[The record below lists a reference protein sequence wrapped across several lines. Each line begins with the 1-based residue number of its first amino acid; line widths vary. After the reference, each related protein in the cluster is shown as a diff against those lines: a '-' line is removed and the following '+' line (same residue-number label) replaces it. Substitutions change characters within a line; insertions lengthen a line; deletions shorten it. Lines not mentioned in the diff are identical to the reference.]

1 MEIFGG
7 KKITVSYLVVRSDFS
22 CVWLWQCTLD
32 CLKKKQSV
40 SVLWYFNVRQFLLFL
55 PTFTLSFPE
64 RRAVAPLEAGFSL
77 IWFVTTDSLSR
88 PESALFSFARKHSS
102 SGLFDPR
109 AGLLSETQQ
118 FFKTKAA
125 VDHQINDWDHM
136 VEEWEVLC
144 PTERRSPV

>member
-1 MEIFGG
+1 MDIFGG

-32 CLKKKQSV
+32 CLKKKNSLCQCCGISM
-40 SVLWYFNVRQFLLFL
+40 SGNFCFFCQHSHCRFQREEQWRRWKLGFHSSD
-55 PTFTLSFPE
+55 LS
-64 RRAVAPLEAGFSL
+64 LQIL
-77 IWFVTTDSLSR
+77 CHDQN
-88 PESALFSFARKHSS
+88 LFSFARKHSS

-144 PTERRSPV
+144 LTERRSPV